1 MLCVSLLSVTLLFI
15 YLMFDVLECAIS
27 LIHLPL
33 YLSADQ
39 FGDED
44 DYSVSPLIAVG
55 VAVTVVGAGVGSPVL
70 QAQLTPTR
78 TTTPLASSPTILRRR
93 LTRQAAEAAD
103 NSDSADNR
111 SSKSVKFLDKPG

>member
-1 MLCVSLLSVTLLFI
+1 MLN
-15 YLMFDVLECAIS
+15 VLECAIS
-27 LIHLPL
+27 IIHLPL

-44 DYSVSPLIAVG
+44 DDSEAPLIAGG
-55 VAVTVVGAGVGSPVL
+55 VAGTGVGAVVGSPAL
-70 QAQLTPTR
+70 QAQLTPTP